1 MKVDP
6 VNKPTYWSLPKRDRD
21 HIDRL
26 LAHYQELLR
35 YLRDH

>member
-26 LAHYQELLR
+26 LAQFRLTLEF
-35 YLRDH
+35 LRDN